1 VKLKLPSLHGLKQAL
16 LEGGALKPRTLT
28 PLGEALE
35 DHSAEGISILTAE
48 PWRFTRALVYSMVG
62 LVGVALV
69 WSFFGHAD
77 VLVTAVGSLVPA
89 SEVRRL
95 YAPIDGEL
103 SNIYIAAGQ
112 PVKAGDVVARL
123 YARGAIEAARNA
135 LEARLKLEDAER
147 EWKEF
152 PEKKDMLARR
162 AAALKEATE
171 VEERQ
176 HQRRLAE
183 GTSRLAQGQ
192 GAQQQEART
201 NVEDAR
207 RARDAARIEADKYA
221 RLFALPGGGGVSQ
234 LQVEDKKN
242 ALQAADNA
250 LRVAQARVT
259 ELAARQGLESTQ
271 ARSELET
278 SGQQLS
284 TLRLQAEAAARE
296 VANVEDKLR
305 LQVQTARLV
314 ADAAARIRFE
324 NIDKDNF
331 LRIVAPV
338 DGVVT
343 EVTSTQPGD
352 KIQANAPLGGIA
364 PRNARPILKIEIAEN
379 DRGFLREGLPVQMK
393 FNAFPYQ
400 RYGLMRGTLQFI
412 SPATRPSAQTRQ
424 PVYEGRVTLEQLEYQ
439 VGDSGYP
446 LRYGMTALA
455 EIVVRERRLIDLALD
470 PFRNIGG

>member
-1 VKLKLPSLHGLKQAL
+1 MKLKLPSLHGLKQAL

-28 PLGEALE
+28 PMGEALE

-77 VLVTAVGSLVPA
+77 VLVTAAGSLVPA

-439 VGDSGYP
+439 VGDSRYP